1 MKQNMNRLYIL
12 LLLCVFTSCLY
23 SQTKLVSSRYQL
35 ERVSIGKDA
44 DKKER
49 YAYHLIDDYHAFQ
62 KQISDKHLKRM
73 SADHPVFLSRDAEK
87 TFGKSIL
94 GILDREL
101 SNREKERLDKNKHW
115 IFVTMSIDGTG
126 KLLFVELLSSGWMME
141 EEINAKHISNILHQ
155 IKRIPINNIRPF
167 QENGYIRYT
176 VVRRRWGMGA
186 L

>member
-73 SADHPVFLSRDAEK
+73 SADHPVFLSRDAK
-87 TFGKSIL
+87 TLFIKSIL
-94 GILDREL
+94 SVLDREL
-101 SNREKERLDKNKHW
+101 SNREKERLAKNHHR
-115 IFVTMSIDGTG
+115 IFVKMSIAGNG
-126 KLLFVELLSSGWMME
+126 KLLFVELSSDWLME
-141 EEINAKHISNILHQ
+141 EEINVKHIYNILHQ
-155 IKRIPINNIRPF
+155 VKRIPINDIRPF

-176 VVRRRWGMGA
+176 VVRR
-186 L
+186 